1 MEGGLLR
8 DEDWG
13 PLDGEICRVRAFTPL
28 AGRVEG
34 TEVKSS
40 TRGLPYASIEIE
52 SPTLAET
59 TTGYITNKLD
69 FQHLWQAFKVRG
81 VGDDEEVIVVW
92 NKRNLNRVA
101 RWLSRGLPGLIVW
114 ICPKQAYELMTD
126 PSFRPELS
134 EWSGT
139 RGQRNRDVGTR
150 VDVVTPAAGAP
161 RSCTIRSRARRAP
174 GPRSG

>member
-1 MEGGLLR
+1 MTLRPSFLVFDGLLCHDRHVEGGLLR

-126 PSFRPELS
+126 PSFRPELVGM
-134 EWSGT
+134 E
-139 RGQRNRDVGTR
+139 RQRAASAI
-150 VDVVTPAAGAP
+150 VTWEPELM
-161 RSCTIRSRARRAP
+161 
-174 GPRSG
+174 